1 MMDTHTV
8 HLKKEKLMLHIE
20 KLESLVVAFSGGVD
34 STFLLAVAHEVLKD
48 RVLAVTAS
56 SPAHPRE
63 ETAEAVEFAKGKGID
78 HVVIYPKKFQLPAFR
93 ANRPDRCYHC
103 KRNISLELLE
113 IARNRGFRHVAH
125 GANAD
130 DLGDYRPGL
139 KAAEE
144 LNIEA
149 PLLVAQLGK
158 EEIRFLSKEMG
169 LPTWDLPSRACLASR
184 IPYGESITEAKLEMI
199 AKAERFLA
207 ANGFRQYR
215 VRHHGTVARIELEE
229 AELDRAADSAM
240 RKNITQALKEIGFAH
255 VCLDLEGYRM
265 GSLNRVLS
273 DPGVMKNE
281 SSL

>member
-1 MMDTHTV
+1 MMDTHAV
-8 HLKKEKLMLHIE
+8 HLKKEKLMRHLK

-56 SPAHPRE
+56 SPAHPKE
-63 ETAEAVEFAKGKGID
+63 ETAEAVEFAKEKGID
-78 HVVIYPKKFQLPAFR
+78 HMVLYPNEFQWPAFR

-103 KRNISLELLE
+103 KRNISLELLK
-113 IARNRGFRHVAH
+113 IAQNRGFRHVAH

-139 KAAEE
+139 KAAEA
-144 LNIEA
+144 LNIES

-169 LPTWDLPSRACLASR
+169 LPNWDKPSRACLASR
-184 IPYGESITEAKLEMI
+184 IPYGESITEVKLDMI
-199 AKAERFLA
+199 EKAERFLA

-215 VRHHGTVARIELEE
+215 VRHHGTVARIEVEE

-240 RKNITQALKEIGFAH
+240 RKNITKALKKIGFAH

-265 GSLNRVLS
+265 GSLNRALP
-273 DPGVMKNE
+273 DRGVTKNE
-281 SSL
+281 PTI